1 VSIPTKVRAFSGIG
15 AAAVLAAVA
24 TLAASAG
31 ATAQSVHH
39 LAATPSTVAWGYYWA
54 EAKPVLRIRS
64 GDIVEVETLITSS
77 PSRLEGAGVA
87 PADVQPSLRA
97 IYDSVTDKGPGGH
110 ILTGPIYV
118 EGAEPGD
125 VLEVRILSVSLPIA
139 YGYNGCSGF
148 VREHCARE
156 GGMRILPLDRAQM
169 VSRFAPGITIPL
181 RPFFGS
187 MGVAPPPSEGRVSSN
202 PPGIHA
208 GNLDNR
214 ELVAGTSL
222 FIPVHVPGA
231 LFEIGDG
238 HAAQGDGEVDQTAI
252 ETSLDGRI
260 QLTVHKGHTL
270 EWPRAETPT
279 DYIAMGTDED
289 LTTAT
294 KTAIGQAIE
303 LLEDEKGLSE
313 MEAYRLV
320 SVACSV
326 RITELV
332 DGKVGVHVMIPK
344 SIFTGGSASAGGT
357 LDAVAPAGGHAG
369 VQAEVTATG
378 GAPVRL
384 EVESDQH
391 PMTLW
396 MKRPAKPRAA
406 ILLLHGRTWSALPDF
421 DLQVPGESLSLMDD
435 LVRRGFAVYALDQ
448 RGYGETPR
456 DDTGW
461 LTPDRAAADA
471 ANVLRWIHQR
481 EGGLPVD
488 LLGWS
493 QGSMTAQLTAE
504 RAPDLVHRLVLYGYP
519 FRPGVTVPAQ
529 GDPGDPPR
537 KATTAEAAASDF
549 ITPGSISREALA
561 AYVKAALAA
570 DPVRADWAH
579 PEQWNALDPAAVTVP
594 TLVIRGERDP
604 LASQEA
610 NEALFSGLGTMDRAL
625 VVIPGGDHAVLLEK
639 PRGYFLAALESFLL
653 RDGS

>member
-1 VSIPTKVRAFSGIG
+1 MSTTKTFRATLRLRLGWG
-15 AAAVLAAVA
+15 LATGA
-24 TLAASAG
+24 TLAVAAGASA
-31 ATAQSVHH
+31 QEVHH

-54 EAKPVLRIRS
+54 EAKPVLRVRS
-64 GDIVEVETLITSS
+64 GDIVDVQTLITSS

-87 PADVQPSLRA
+87 AADVQPSLRA
-97 IYDSVTDKGPGGH
+97 IYDSVTDRGPGGH

-125 VLEVRILSVSLPIA
+125 VLEVRILSISLPIA

-148 VREHCARE
+148 VREHCAPE
-156 GGMRILPLDRAQM
+156 GGMRILPLDREHM

-181 RPFFGS
+181 QPFFGS

-202 PPGIHA
+202 PPGTHA

-279 DYIAMGTDED
+279 DFIAMGTDED

-303 LLEDEKGLSE
+303 LLQDEKGLSE

-344 SIFTGGSASAGGT
+344 SIFTVGSESMGSAGAADTPGDRRSA
-357 LDAVAPAGGHAG
+357 D
-369 VQAEVTATG
+369 ATG
-378 GAPVRL
+378 ATPRGAAPVRL
-384 EVESDQH
+384 TVDSDHH
-391 PMTLW
+391 PMALW
-396 MKRPAKPRAA
+396 MKRPAKPRAV
-406 ILLLHGRTWSALPDF
+406 ILLLHGRTWSARPDF

-471 ANVLRWIHQR
+471 ANVLGWIHER
-481 EGGLPVD
+481 EPGLAVD

-493 QGSMTAQLTAE
+493 LGSMTSQLTAE
-504 RAPDLVHRLVLYGYP
+504 RHPELVHRLVLYGYP
-519 FRPGVTVPAQ
+519 FKPGTVVPAQ
-529 GDPGDPPR
+529 GSPGDPPR
-537 KATTAEAAASDF
+537 QATTAEAAASDF
-549 ITPGSISREALA
+549 ITPGSISDPALK
-561 AYVKAALAA
+561 AYVEAALSA
-570 DPVRADWAH
+570 DPVRTDWAH

-594 TLVIRGERDP
+594 TLVIRGEFDP
-604 LASQEA
+604 LAPQAA
-610 NEALFSGLGTMDRAL
+610 NEALFEGLGTMDRAL
-625 VVIPGGDHAVLLEK
+625 VVVPGGDHAVLLEK
-639 PRGYFLAALESFLL
+639 PRGYFLASLESFLL
-653 RDGS
+653 RGGS